1 MIEPFD
7 AVDGH
12 RFRVG
17 CDVVEVRQVVES
29 VSRFGDRYLRKVFTE
44 GEVADC
50 GGRPD
55 RLSARFAAKEAV
67 IKAFAAPDESFALP
81 EIEVV
86 RVGSLPAL
94 RLAGRAAAIA
104 DQQGWVQTS
113 LSLSHAE
120 CHAMAVVMALCSR

>member
-1 MIEPFD
+1 MIESFD
-7 AVDGH
+7 AVNGH

-17 CDVVEVRQVVES
+17 CDVVEIRQVVES

-94 RLAGRAAAIA
+94 RLVGRAAAIA
-104 DQQGWVQTS
+104 DRQGWVQTS

-120 CHAMAVVMALCSR
+120 CHAMAVVMVLCSR